1 VIASTVLRS
10 RTRRPALG
18 PRRQWR
24 ALPALVLGSVP
35 YLAGCYASMPVQG
48 TPVAGATVVLDLND
62 RGRVVLG
69 DQIGPS
75 ATKVEGEV
83 ASASDSLYSLRVNS
97 VSYLNGQSNR
107 WSGEPLSVPVNLI
120 SQTTQ
125 RSFSRGR
132 TTLLGVATAAAL
144 AVLITS
150 TNLIGNASGG
160 EKGNPPPP
168 GGSQ

>member
-1 VIASTVLRS
+1 M
-10 RTRRPALG
+10 
-18 PRRQWR
+18 
-24 ALPALVLGSVP
+24 
-35 YLAGCYASMPVQG
+35 AGCYASMPVHG
-48 TPVAGATVVLDLND
+48 TPVAGTTVVLDLND

-75 ATKVEGEV
+75 AAKVEGEV
-83 ASASDSLYSLRVNS
+83 ATASDSLYSLRVNS

-107 WSGEPLSVPVNLI
+107 WSGEPLTVPVNLI

-125 RSFSRGR
+125 RSFSRTR
-132 TTLLGVATAAAL
+132 TTLLGVAAAAAL
-144 AVLITS
+144 GVLIAS
-150 TNLIGNASGG
+150 TNLIGNASGGG

>member
-1 VIASTVLRS
+1 M
-10 RTRRPALG
+10 
-18 PRRQWR
+18 
-24 ALPALVLGSVP
+24 LGSVP
-35 YLAGCYASMPVQG
+35 YLAGCYASIPVHG
-48 TPVAGATVVLDLND
+48 TPAAGTTVVLDLND
-62 RGRVVLG
+62 RGRVILG

-75 ATKVEGEV
+75 ATKVEGEI

-107 WSGEPLSVPVNLI
+107 WSGEPLTVSANLV

-125 RSFSRGR
+125 RSFSRTR
-132 TTLLGVATAAAL
+132 TTLLGVAAAAAL
-144 AVLITS
+144 AVLITG

>member
-1 VIASTVLRS
+1 M
-10 RTRRPALG
+10 
-18 PRRQWR
+18 
-24 ALPALVLGSVP
+24 LGSVP

-48 TPVAGATVVLDLND
+48 TPVAGTTVVLDLND

-83 ASASDSLYSLRVNS
+83 ASASDSLYSLRVRS

-107 WSGEPLSVPVNLI
+107 WSGEPLSVSTNLI
-120 SQTTQ
+120 SKTAQ
-125 RSFSRGR
+125 RSFSRTR
-132 TTLLGVATAAAL
+132 TTLLGVAAAAAL